1 MNFDKSTRH
10 EDTLGELAHSVRL
23 YPRDPDVD
31 YFLNVWA
38 KYRMQD
44 IRRFYGVPKTVLAK
58 VLGTTYRQYI
68 RFEGD
73 SSKVPVQVVSSLA
86 LFYNLSLDFIC
97 GLDNTPRKLYEG
109 EPLNVN
115 GYKLSETWGTAHD
128 PD

>member
-1 MNFDKSTRH
+1 MNFDKSTRQ
-10 EDTLGELAHSVRL
+10 EDTLQELAQAVRH
-23 YPRDPDVD
+23 YRRDPDVE

-38 KYRMQD
+38 KERMED

-58 VLGTTYRQYI
+58 MLGTTYRQYI

-86 LFYNLSLDFIC
+86 LFYNLSLDFMC
-97 GLDNTPRKLYEG
+97 GLDNKPRKLYEG

-115 GYKLSETWGTAHD
+115 GAKLSDVWGTAHD

>member
-1 MNFDKSTRH
+1 MNFDQSTRH
-10 EDTLGELAHSVRL
+10 EDTLEELAHSVHL
-23 YPRDPDVD
+23 YPRDPDMEFV
-31 YFLNVWA
+31 LNIWA
-38 KYRMQD
+38 KLRMQD

-73 SSKVPVQVVSSLA
+73 RSKVPVQVVSSLA

-97 GLDNTPRKLYEG
+97 GLDNTPRKLYDG
-109 EPLNVN
+109 EPMNVS
-115 GYKLSETWGTAHD
+115 GYTLTETWGTAHD

>member
-10 EDTLGELAHSVRL
+10 EDTLEELAHSVRH
-23 YPRDPDVD
+23 YRRDPDVD
-31 YFLNVWA
+31 YFLNKWA
-38 KYRMQD
+38 KERMED
-44 IRRFYGVPKTVLAK
+44 IRRFYGVPKTALASM
-58 VLGTTYRQYI
+58 LGTTYRQYI
-68 RFEGD
+68 RYEGD
-73 SSKVPVQVVSSLA
+73 SSKVPVQVVSALA

-115 GYKLSETWGTAHD
+115 GCKLSETWGTAHD